1 MANPNIHPGQG
12 GVTFPSPNEFPVT
25 YRAITGI
32 TRSLQATITAPN
44 HGITISSTASTP
56 KVDFSQVKG
65 MFQINGQFGFVTSI
79 VDADNFTVALNT
91 LQYSAYISG
100 GYANITGGIAPYDP
114 FENIYP

>member
-1 MANPNIHPGQG
+1 MVNPNIHPGQG

-32 TRSLQATITAPN
+32 TRAVEATITAPD
-44 HGITISSTASTP
+44 HGITLSTIASTP

-65 MFQINGQFGFVTSI
+65 MFQINGKFGFVTSI
-79 VDADNFTVALNT
+79 VDSDNFTVAIDT
-91 LQYSAYISG
+91 SQFYAYTSG